1 MTKYASVANDSANPT
16 NNNRKGQKRLTDEEA
31 AAAGVDFS
39 GGPQMSKSPFY
50 RTGVSRSPFHHAT
63 SAASGN
69 TKHHKKLK
77 DYGELDAHLG
87 PDGPKTGNSERDV
100 SGNVVRER
108 EVEKKKEQKMV
119 NQSPRNAPLEENK
132 VQRTNMERKT
142 SPLEMHYKNADGN
155 PQPHGYDLKKPKKSK
170 KEASTSGVP
179 KSYGLIID
187 KEDWDEFAKRTV
199 KNKTSGLP
207 MQSDSPL
214 YKSTSD
220 RIANRLARKTA
231 RIERRQERKA
241 GKARVARTKGNN
253 ALSNNNLSTEQK
265 QRKALTQRKK
275 YDKKMSKV
283 GDTYSHWKK
292 NDSGQIMPTW
302 YDKGGAELTMNKH
315 GKTVTVPRKPGMD
328 WSTGDPSQEKY
339 N

>member
-39 GGPQMSKSPFY
+39 DGPQMSKSPFY
-50 RTGVSRSPFHHAT
+50 RTGVSRSP
-63 SAASGN
+63 
-69 TKHHKKLK
+69 
-77 DYGELDAHLG
+77 
-87 PDGPKTGNSERDV
+87 
-100 SGNVVRER
+100 
-108 EVEKKKEQKMV
+108 
-119 NQSPRNAPLEENK
+119 
-132 VQRTNMERKT
+132 
-142 SPLEMHYKNADGN
+142 LEMHYKNADGK

-231 RIERRQERKA
+231 RIEKRQERKA

-265 QRKALTQRKK
+265 QRKALTQRKI
-275 YDKKMSKV
+275 YDKKMSKA
-283 GDTYSHWKK
+283 G
-292 NDSGQIMPTW
+292 NDVFSRGTNQSTSW
-302 YDKGGAELTMNKH
+302 YDKGGAE
-315 GKTVTVPRKPGMD
+315 RK
-328 WSTGDPSQEKY
+328 
-339 N
+339 